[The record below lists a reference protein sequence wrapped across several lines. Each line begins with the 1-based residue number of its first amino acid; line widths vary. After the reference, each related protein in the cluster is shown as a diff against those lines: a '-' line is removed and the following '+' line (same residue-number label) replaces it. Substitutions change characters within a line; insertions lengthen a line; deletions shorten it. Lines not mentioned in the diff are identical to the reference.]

1 MKNTELEILTHETA
15 AHFMGLAIEEA
26 KKSLE
31 LVEVPV
37 GAVVVCDGEVVSAAC
52 NTRETDKNAVNHA
65 ELLAISAACKK
76 LGGWRLHKCDL
87 YVTLEPCPMC
97 AGAIVNSRIVSVIY
111 GASDKKAGAF
121 GTLFD
126 MNTFGLN
133 HKPEIVGGVMEE
145 ECAALLSDFFAVLR
159 ERRKNEK
166 IAKKIEK

>member
-1 MKNTELEILTHETA
+1 MKNTELEILTKETA

-37 GAVVVCDGEVVSAAC
+37 GAVVVCDGEAVSAAY

-97 AGAIVNSRIVSVIY
+97 AGAIVNSRIKRVIF
-111 GASDKKAGAF
+111 GTKDPKAGAF
-121 GTLFD
+121 GSVINLNDYPF
-126 MNTFGLN
+126 N
-133 HKPEIVGGVMEE
+133 HKPEIISGVREE
-145 ECAALLSDFFAVLR
+145 ECAAMLSDFFRALR
-159 ERRKNEK
+159 QMRKK
-166 IAKKIEK
+166 